1 MEKKV
6 LIVATI
12 LVAVLFG
19 LMFQEVWQAERVPD
33 VTQSAIRPVP
43 VTHAKPALDTLD
55 GLEEGS
61 SSKTTDNHQ
70 SDTDS
75 SDATETKTVAKTDES
90 TPVIVEKA
98 PPVFGMM
105 QSSKTTQIVGLLSST
120 DQNGTLGRFL
130 NRFCQTH
137 RCKSDLDYQNS
148 IESAPWQ
155 KDVVSLVRL
164 IAEGKLADGSLFIEN
179 NTIKIE
185 GNATNADAVVQL
197 QTLFASL
204 ERHGLKL
211 LPSPKLAQSLKT
223 KRTPKTETKQ
233 ADLPVKEDAQSTV
246 TAAHTETEKLK
257 KTDHEKTAHPLHTP
271 VQSVAKK
278 RHSKPSDAVSDKKVS
293 HPNTKKSIA
302 KKRKVQ
308 KRKVHQVKR
317 KPKAAHDI
325 IAPSYMETAYD
336 LQKKIEAKRAH
347 TYEAQTGE
355 EEVVFEEDKKPD
367 EMIAKPKF
375 EILQ

>member
-12 LVAVLFG
+12 LVVVAFG
-19 LMFQEVWQAERVPD
+19 LMFQEVWQTERVPE

-43 VTHAKPALDTLD
+43 GTRAKPALDTLD
-55 GLEEGS
+55 GLEKGS
-61 SSKTTDNHQ
+61 SSKTPDNHQ

-75 SDATETKTVAKTDES
+75 ADATETKTVAKVDES
-90 TPVIVEKA
+90 TPIIVEKA
-98 PPVFGMM
+98 PPVLGMM
-105 QSSKTTQIVGLLSST
+105 QSGKTTQIIALLSST

-130 NRFCQTH
+130 DRFCQTH
-137 RCKSDLDYQNS
+137 RCRSDLDYQYN

-155 KDVVSLVRL
+155 QDIVSLVKL
-164 IAEGKLADGSLFIEN
+164 IAEGKLAVGSLFIEN

-211 LPSPKLAQSLKT
+211 LPSPTLAQSLKT
-223 KRTPKTETKQ
+223 KRTLKTETKQ
-233 ADLPVKEDAQSTV
+233 TDHPVKEDTQSTV
-246 TAAHTETEKLK
+246 TAVHTETEKPK
-257 KTDHEKTAHPLHTP
+257 KTDYEKTAHSLHTS

-278 RHSKPSDAVSDKKVS
+278 RHSKPSDAVFDKKVS
-293 HPNTKKSIA
+293 HPKTKKLVA
-302 KKRKVQ
+302 KKRKLQ

-336 LQKKIEAKRAH
+336 LQKKIEAKRAN
-347 TYEAQTGE
+347 TYEDQTDE

-367 EMIAKPKF
+367 DMIAKPKF